1 MSRISGYSDYLMSRY
16 IRKLILRHG
25 EQPRSKRRRKHKVLR
40 KYDSLKQIMSPQQN
54 SRGSA
59 SSSGTYTIFPP
70 KTANLAVSD
79 GSFSPQAL
87 TTTPNS
93 TTPLTTSDPRSNS
106 SSKPSDYFT
115 TPTSSPQDIRHPS
128 PSRVNTSDSISRMTG
143 NDSQTSSSSWRILET
158 RILRPFKR
166 SKPFSKEENVMWRN
180 ILRSPICRPTMT
192 SELPS
197 IASLPI
203 SHTDLVKKADE
214 ETAGRG
220 RVSNESL
227 VIPQNF
233 DDDSTQSTYSSDR
246 NE

>member
-1 MSRISGYSDYLMSRY
+1 
-16 IRKLILRHG
+16 
-25 EQPRSKRRRKHKVLR
+25 
-40 KYDSLKQIMSPQQN
+40 
-54 SRGSA
+54 
-59 SSSGTYTIFPP
+59 
-70 KTANLAVSD
+70 
-79 GSFSPQAL
+79 
-87 TTTPNS
+87 
-93 TTPLTTSDPRSNS
+93 
-106 SSKPSDYFT
+106 
-115 TPTSSPQDIRHPS
+115 
-128 PSRVNTSDSISRMTG
+128 
-143 NDSQTSSSSWRILET
+143 
-158 RILRPFKR
+158 
-166 SKPFSKEENVMWRN
+166 
-180 ILRSPICRPTMT
+180 MT